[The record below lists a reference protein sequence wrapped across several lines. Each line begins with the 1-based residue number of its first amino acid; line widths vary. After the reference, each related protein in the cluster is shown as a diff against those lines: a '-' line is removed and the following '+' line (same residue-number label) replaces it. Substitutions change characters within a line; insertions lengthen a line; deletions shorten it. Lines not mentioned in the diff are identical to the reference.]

1 MNNATDGSKL
11 AVFYNDY
18 HQRPPK
24 IISEG
29 GFESVGDKVSI
40 VVKQPNCLA
49 STIEECPLPGFIVW
63 G

>member
-1 MNNATDGSKL
+1 MPLIVRNWRCSTTTITNGR
-11 AVFYNDY
+11 
-18 HQRPPK
+18 QK